1 MSKRKCHDA
10 AAATIVLLAERF
22 PNCFRLHDPRRPLKT
37 GIHHDIHL
45 ALEGAITPRELRL
58 GAAQLFPH
66 AQRRVAYWSRRPA
79 GRRRRHRRGSA
90 TREGDK
96 LAAIKAKR
104 RTAALVM
111 KPKGTEPSGR
121 AIMGR
126 PDKSDPTP
134 EPSAPKRHSLADLRE
149 AARRRREQQ
158 ETAA

>member
-1 MSKRKCHDA
+1 M
-10 AAATIVLLAERF
+10 
-22 PNCFRLHDPRRPLKT
+22 LK
-37 GIHHDIHL
+37 
-45 ALEGAITPRELRL
+45 GASRIGLDGQPA
-58 GAAQLFPH
+58 GAAVTGEEAQH
-66 AQRRVAYWSRRPA
+66 AR
-79 GRRRRHRRGSA
+79 
-90 TREGDK
+90 DK